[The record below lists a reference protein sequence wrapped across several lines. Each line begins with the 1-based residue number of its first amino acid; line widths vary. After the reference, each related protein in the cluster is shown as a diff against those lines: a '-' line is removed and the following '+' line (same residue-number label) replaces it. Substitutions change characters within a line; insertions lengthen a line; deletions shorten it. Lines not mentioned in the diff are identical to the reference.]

1 MTDVFTSVTLTRAV
15 GIAPPPESVTVPS
28 KVALTACPNEHVAV
42 QSASAKRLTHKSG
55 DQRDLRRAPR
65 HFRDSIRPSD
75 RRQYTPEVAGSQS
88 DNLGAAQSTA
98 EQERNDGRVTLSA

>member
-42 QSASAKRLTHKSG
+42 QSASAKRLTHKSR
-55 DQRDLRRAPR
+55 DQRALGRAPR

-75 RRQYTPEVAGSQS
+75 RRQYTPG
-88 DNLGAAQSTA
+88 
-98 EQERNDGRVTLSA
+98 GRWFSARQPPSGCTPQKDRP